1 MPKRYHEAP
10 FPSMGFK
17 DALTADLFLGKP
29 VIAINTATYWHAL
42 RAQGI
47 NDKVAGFG
55 HIAIPTPSS
64 P

>member
-1 MPKRYHEAP
+1 
-10 FPSMGFK
+10 MGFK

-42 RAQGI
+42 RVQGI

-55 HIAIPTPSS
+55 NIAIPTPSS